1 MTLDDWGQPDARR
14 GTPWLLVVAALL
26 LILAIVGGTFVLTRT
41 ERSAGGVATGPE
53 DRVRAGGGE
62 RAILDPSD
70 IVEVIPPDGIPAID
84 EPKFVT
90 AQQASWLDEREPVI
104 AVEVN
109 GEARAYPLQIMTWH
123 EIVNDTIGDIPVA
136 VTFCPLCNTALAFER
151 PRIDGEVTTFGTSG
165 KLINSNLL
173 MYDRAT
179 ESLWPQV
186 TGVALT
192 GPEKGRELQRI
203 PAQIVA
209 WADFEEAHP
218 DGIVLSRDTGHDR
231 RYGDNPY
238 PGYDDVDNAPFLY
251 SGEVDGR
258 LAAVERVLGVAA
270 GRDVVAFPYFRLEE
284 IAQGGVSVAQA
295 QIGGTPIVVFWKKG
309 TASALDAGDI
319 AASRDVGAAAAFS
332 RDLEGPGLDF
342 IVQGGAIL
350 DRQTRTRWDIFGR
363 AVEGRLAGKRLAQVG
378 ATDSFWFDWAA
389 FHPETQVWRP

>member
-1 MTLDDWGQPDARR
+1 MPDTLGQPDARR
-14 GTPWLLVVAALL
+14 RAPSLLIVGALLV
-26 LILAIVGGTFVLTRT
+26 ILAIVGATFVLTRT
-41 ERSAGGVATGPE
+41 ERFTGAVATGPVE
-53 DRVRAGGGE
+53 RARAGASDPG
-62 RAILDPSD
+62 ILDPSD
-70 IVEVIPPDGIPAID
+70 IVEVVPPDGIPAID
-84 EPKFVT
+84 EPKFLT
-90 AQQASWLDEREPVI
+90 TQQASWLSAREPVI
-104 AVEVN
+104 AVEVD

-123 EIVNDTIGDIPVA
+123 EIVNDTIRGTPIA

-192 GPEKGRELQRI
+192 GPQRGRELERI

-209 WADFEEAHP
+209 WADFQGAHP
-218 DGIVLSRDTGHDR
+218 NGIVLSRDTGHDR

-238 PGYDDVDNAPFLY
+238 PGYDDVDKAPFLY

-258 LAAVERVLGVAA
+258 LAAVERVLGVTA
-270 GRDVVAFPYFRLEE
+270 GRHVVAFPYFRLEE
-284 IAQGGVSVAQA
+284 IAQGDVSVAQA
-295 QIGGTPIVVFWKKG
+295 QVGGTPVVVFWKKG
-309 TASALDAGDI
+309 TVSALDAGEI
-319 AASRDVGAAAAFS
+319 VASRDVGAAAAFS
-332 RDLEGPGLDF
+332 RDIGGRDLDF
-342 IVQGGAIL
+342 IMHDDTIL

-363 AVEGRLAGKRLAQVG
+363 AVEGRLAGRRLASVA

-389 FHPETQVWRP
+389 FHPETQLWRP

>member
-1 MTLDDWGQPDARR
+1 MLDAWRRPGARR
-14 GTPWLLVVAALL
+14 SVSWPLVVGGFL
-26 LILAIVGGTFVLTRT
+26 LILAIAGGAYALTRT
-41 ERSAGGVATGPE
+41 EEPPGTIATGSE
-53 DRVRAGGGE
+53 ERDTAGRGGP
-62 RAILDPSD
+62 ALLDPDD

-84 EPKFVT
+84 EPKFIES
-90 AQQASWLDEREPVI
+90 QQASWLDEREPVI

-109 GEARAYPLQIMTWH
+109 GEPRAYPLQIMTWH
-123 EIVNDTIGDIPVA
+123 EIVNDTIGDTPVA
-136 VTFCPLCNTALAFER
+136 VTFCPLCNTALVFER
-151 PRIDGEVTTFGTSG
+151 PRIGGEVTTFGTSG

-192 GPEKGRELQRI
+192 GPQKGRELERI

-209 WADFEEAHP
+209 WADFQEAHP

-238 PGYDDVDNAPFLY
+238 PGYDDVDKAPFLY

-284 IAQGGVSVAQA
+284 VAQGDASVAEA
-295 QIGGTPIVVFWKKG
+295 QVGGKPIVVFWKKG
-309 TASALDAGDI
+309 TVSALDAGEI

-332 RDLEGPGLDF
+332 RVVGGTELDF
-342 IVQGGAIL
+342 IVRGGAIL
-350 DRQTRTRWDIFGR
+350 DRQTRSRWDIFGR
-363 AVEGRLAGKRLAQVG
+363 AVEGRLAGKRLPSVA

-389 FHPETQVWRP
+389 FHPDTQVWRP

>member
-1 MTLDDWGQPDARR
+1 MRDAPDSAVPR
-14 GTPWLLVVAALL
+14 GSSWLLVGGLLVAA
-26 LILAIVGGTFVLTRT
+26 AIAGGIYAMTRT
-41 ERSAGGVATGPE
+41 ADAPGNGVSGAEETVAVSDGSLALLNP
-53 DRVRAGGGE
+53 D
-62 RAILDPSD
+62 D
-70 IVEVIPPDGIPAID
+70 IVEVIPQDGIPAID
-84 EPKFVT
+84 EPRFVELDE
-90 AQQASWLDEREPVI
+90 APWLDEREPVI
-104 AVEVN
+104 AVEMN

-123 EIVNDTIGDIPVA
+123 EIVNDTIGGTPVA

-192 GPEKGRELQRI
+192 GPQKGTELERA

-209 WADFEEAHP
+209 WADFRQAHP
-218 DGIVLSRDTGHDR
+218 DGSVLSRDTGHDR

-258 LAAVERVLGVAA
+258 LAAVERVLGVTV
-270 GRDVVAFPYFRLEE
+270 GRDVVAFPYFRLEW
-284 IAQGGVSVAQA
+284 ISKGDAAVAQA
-295 QIGGTPIVVFWKKG
+295 EVGGEPIVVFWKKG
-309 TASALDAGDI
+309 TTSALDAGEI

-332 RDLEGPGLDF
+332 RSVGETELDF
-342 IVQGGAIL
+342 VVDRGEIL
-350 DRQTRTRWDIFGR
+350 DRQTRSRWDIFGR
-363 AVEGRLAGKRLAQVG
+363 AVSGRFAGKRLAPVA

-389 FHPETQVWRP
+389 FHPETDLWRP